1 MGDRRIF
8 GRLDKNTLQME
19 LIHSYDSTMSTLF
32 LPNASPDMSA
42 PGDHV
47 SQCYDQPGLW
57 QFNPTP
63 DTDPSFQPRPHT
75 GIGSHSF
82 QSPRPD
88 ISEIVACASE
98 QALDKNVFHA
108 RVKWAAGQQ
117 QIENAKLKDLV
128 ASQTKELEELRLQMT
143 AYKDMIGLFA
153 MEYKELKGA
162 SADEEPL
169 SVVTATL
176 RPAPNPRNR
185 ADYPAVPF
193 WIREEYAQS
202 LRDANKGE
210 TNGEAKSMEP
220 AARRGRPPNDS
231 IDQAIDNSKSSAFLH
246 NADGTR
252 ISKEALRHLS
262 WRARMLWISLN
273 KRKLAPPTFG
283 GITTP
288 AWDYYSRTLLN
299 DPKLEFLLL
308 CDDTEWKLRLWSTK
322 AYSSWTGAHGV
333 REKKITSVK
342 QEPTRPLAGP
352 SGLVNI
358 DDEDLIHM
366 GPDNEAN
373 DPDDIMGKM
382 HNEDVSPDTTHSDNV
397 DSAIVPD
404 NKAQRPFTPRV
415 SAIVDP
421 FAPASALSSPTS
433 GNSSETG
440 TEAHTTNSTKTRLQ
454 GQDNTTNTPSAS
466 QPIAVMT
473 ETPPPAANIT
483 PTAPR
488 DTTKSTSTQPKL
500 MITLRPRLTLTAPAH
515 TAGIDAADPL
525 SPADATTSLIL
536 SGPGGRKAA
545 TLPTQGNLRLERARV
560 GQDGNSKRKNDVKTP
575 AAATLKRQKVSNTP
589 AEPTHANS
597 IRNICMRRWNE
608 KQPGGKGLASDFD
621 AHFKSLTDA
630 EKEPFRQEMLSI
642 RGAAS
647 RRKAKTAATKTSEVA
662 TVA

>member
-1 MGDRRIF
+1 
-8 GRLDKNTLQME
+8 ME

-42 PGDHV
+42 PGNHV

-57 QFNPTP
+57 QFNPMP

-88 ISEIVACASE
+88 ISEIVTRASE
-98 QALDKNVFHA
+98 QVLDKNVFHA
-108 RVKWAAGQQ
+108 CVKWAASQQ

-128 ASQTKELEELRLQMT
+128 ASQTKELEELQLQMT
-143 AYKDMIGLFA
+143 AYKDMIGLFT

-169 SVVTATL
+169 LVVTATL

-185 ADYPAVPF
+185 ADYPAVTSTTDVAVPF

-210 TNGEAKSMEP
+210 TNGEVKSMEP

-231 IDQAIDNSKSSAFLH
+231 IDQAVDNSKSSAFLH
-246 NADGTR
+246 NADGTQ

-262 WRARMLWISLN
+262 WRVRMLWISLN
-273 KRKLAPPTFG
+273 KRKLAPPTFS

-308 CDDTEWKLRLWSTK
+308 CNDTKWKLRLWSTK
-322 AYSSWTGAHGV
+322 AYLSWTGAHGV
-333 REKKITSVK
+333 WEKKITSIK
-342 QEPTRPLAGP
+342 QELI
-352 SGLVNI
+352 GLVNI
-358 DDEDLIHM
+358 DDKDLIHM
-366 GPDNEAN
+366 GPDNKAN

-404 NKAQRPFTPRV
+404 NKV
-415 SAIVDP
+415 
-421 FAPASALSSPTS
+421 PAHPISSVV
-433 GNSSETG
+433 SETG
-440 TEAHTTNSTKTRLQ
+440 TKAHTTNSTKTRLQ

-473 ETPPPAANIT
+473 E
-483 PTAPR
+483 
-488 DTTKSTSTQPKL
+488 L
-500 MITLRPRLTLTAPAH
+500 MITLRPCLTLTAPAH
-515 TAGIDAADPL
+515 TVGIDATDPL

-536 SGPGGRKAA
+536 SGPSGRKAA
-545 TLPTQGNLRLERARV
+545 TLPTQGNLCLEQARV
-560 GQDGNSKRKNDVKTP
+560 GQDGNSKRKNDIKTP
-575 AAATLKRQKVSNTP
+575 AAAALKRQKVSNTP
-589 AEPTHANS
+589 VEPTHANS
-597 IRNICMRRWNE
+597 IRNICMCR
-608 KQPGGKGLASDFD
+608 KGLASDFD
-621 AHFKSLTDA
+621 THFKSLMDA
-630 EKEPFRQEMLSI
+630 EKETIEW
-642 RGAAS
+642 RGC
-647 RRKAKTAATKTSEVA
+647 TSEKESES
-662 TVA
+662 

>member
-88 ISEIVACASE
+88 ISEIVARASE

-128 ASQTKELEELRLQMT
+128 ASQMKELEELRLQMT

-162 SADEEPL
+162 SVDKEPL
-169 SVVTATL
+169 LVVTATL

-185 ADYPAVPF
+185 ADYPA
-193 WIREEYAQS
+193 
-202 LRDANKGE
+202 
-210 TNGEAKSMEP
+210 SMEP

-231 IDQAIDNSKSSAFLH
+231 IDQAVDNSKSSTFLH
-246 NADGTR
+246 NADGTW

-262 WRARMLWISLN
+262 WRAQMLWISLN

-308 CDDTEWKLRLWSTK
+308 CDDTEWKLWLWSTK

-333 REKKITSVK
+333 WEKKITSVK
-342 QEPTRPLAGP
+342 QELTRPLAGP

-358 DDEDLIHM
+358 DNEDLIHM

-382 HNEDVSPDTTHSDNV
+382 HNEDVSPDTTHSNNV

-415 SAIVDP
+415 SAIV
-421 FAPASALSSPTS
+421 PAHPISSVV
-433 GNSSETG
+433 SETG
-440 TEAHTTNSTKTRLQ
+440 TEACTTNSTKTRLQ

-500 MITLRPRLTLTAPAH
+500 MITLCPRLTLTAPAH

-536 SGPGGRKAA
+536 SGPSGRKAA

-575 AAATLKRQKVSNTP
+575 AVAALKRQKVSNTP

-597 IRNICMRRWNE
+597 IRNICMCR
-608 KQPGGKGLASDFD
+608 KGLASDFD

-630 EKEPFRQEMLSI
+630 EKEEMLSI
-642 RGAAS
+642 CGAAS
-647 RRKAKTAATKTSEVA
+647 RRKAKTATTKTSEVA